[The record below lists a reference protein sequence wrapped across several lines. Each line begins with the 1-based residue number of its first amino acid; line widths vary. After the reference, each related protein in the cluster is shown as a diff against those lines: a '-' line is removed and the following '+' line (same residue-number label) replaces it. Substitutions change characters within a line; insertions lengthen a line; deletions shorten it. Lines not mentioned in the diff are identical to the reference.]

1 MTDPDTQAG
10 IRIAGP
16 GPVLPVPTAT
26 YRLQFHAAF
35 TFDDATAIVAY
46 LDALGISHCY
56 ASSYLAAVPG
66 STHGYDVADP
76 TRLNPEIG
84 TDETY
89 RRWVSALRAHGMG
102 HIIDLVPNHM
112 GIAKS
117 ANPWWQEVLEN
128 GPSSLYARVFDIDWH
143 PLKVELENKVLLPIL
158 GDSYGVVL
166 ERQEVVLRYQA
177 GVFSLHYF
185 ETTLPVAPGSYA
197 RILETDVDALVE
209 ALGAES
215 SEAAEYLSILTAIRR
230 LPSRADLR
238 PASRIERAR
247 EKEVIKRRLATLTR
261 DCAAVRA
268 HVERAVELFNGT
280 KGDKRSFD
288 RLDELLSGQ
297 AYRLAH
303 WRVAAEEINYRR
315 FFDINE
321 LAAIRTEDPEVFRHV
336 HALVFELLKYELVDG
351 FRIDHVDGL
360 YDPGDYLARLQ
371 DRAHE
376 ARPDLFGPGRPLFVV
391 VEKILALD
399 EELPDWRTHGTSG
412 YDFLI
417 QLNGLFVDGRNE
429 KAFNAVWENFT
440 RLKTAF
446 REIAYRSKQLVLRL
460 SMASELNVLAHQLN
474 RFSERSR
481 YYRDFTLNSLTQAM
495 REIIACF
502 PVYRTYVNEREQV
515 RRRDRQYIE
524 FAVAEAKRRNPGR
537 PRAVFDFVRDLL
549 LKQADYIPEEER
561 EEHLR
566 FVGKFQQVTSPVT
579 AKGIEDTALY
589 NYNRLVSLNEVGG
602 EPDHFGIAPDA
613 LHDWL
618 RSRAAKW
625 PHALSATSTHDTKRS
640 EDVRARLNALSELP
654 GAWKQAAGRWAR
666 ANRRGRTTID
676 DQSYP
681 SRNEEYLLYQTLV
694 GSWPLDPMDA
704 EGERIYRERIV
715 SYMQKAMREAK
726 IVTSWLNP
734 SERHEQAMK
743 EFIEAILDV
752 GNTAFRDDFIEFQAR
767 IARYGIYN
775 SLAQVAVKVGAPG
788 VPDFYQGTELWDFSL
803 VDPDNRRPVDYARR
817 AALLEELTP
826 AVRREGGLRPLF
838 ERLAASPTQDRLKL
852 AVTHG
857 LLDFRR
863 AHADIFQ
870 HGDYEPLAFEG
881 VRREHAFGFA
891 RRHGGHRV
899 LVIVPRLIAGLIPDA
914 NVPPLGEKVWGDTI
928 VRLPERAASIREV
941 AEAAD
946 SDGGGSPDSRASFRN
961 ALTGE
966 RTTADAHALRLAD
979 IFAVAPVA
987 MLHSSS

>member
-1 MTDPDTQAG
+1 VPP
-10 IRIAGP
+10 I
-16 GPVLPVPTAT
+16 PTAT
-26 YRLQFHAAF
+26 YRLQFHAGF
-35 TFDDATAIVAY
+35 TFDDATAIVEY
-46 LDALGISHCY
+46 LNALGISHCY
-56 ASSYLAAVPG
+56 ASSYLMAVPG

-84 TDETY
+84 TDETF
-89 RRWVSALRAHGMG
+89 RRWVGALRANGMG

-158 GDSYGVVL
+158 GDSYGAVL
-166 ERQEVVLRYQA
+166 ERQEITLRYA
-177 GVFSLHYF
+177 EGVFSLHYY

-197 RILETDVDALVE
+197 RILETDVEPLVHT
-209 ALGAES
+209 LGEES
-215 SEAAEYLSILTAIRR
+215 IESAEYLSILTAIRR
-230 LPSRADLR
+230 LPSRADLK

-261 DCAAVRA
+261 DSEQVRE
-268 HVERAVELFNGT
+268 HVNRAVALFNGT
-280 KGDKRSFD
+280 RGHARSFD
-288 RLDELLSGQ
+288 RLDELLGAQ

-321 LAAIRTEDPEVFRHV
+321 LAAIRMEDPEVFGHA
-336 HALVFELLKYELVDG
+336 HALVFELLKHELVDG

-376 ARPDLFGPGRPLFVV
+376 DRPDLFGPNQPLFVV
-391 VEKILALD
+391 VEKILAID
-399 EELPDWRTHGTSG
+399 EELPDWRMHGTSG
-412 YDFLI
+412 YDFLV
-417 QLNGLFVDGRNE
+417 QLNGLFVDRRSE

-440 RLKTAF
+440 RLKTPF
-446 REIAYRSKQLVLRL
+446 REIAYRSKQLILRL

-481 YYRDFTLNSLTQAM
+481 YYRDFTLNSLTQAI

-515 RRRDRQYIE
+515 RRRDREYIE
-524 FAVAEAKRRNPGR
+524 YAVAEAKRRNPGR
-537 PRAVFDFVRDLL
+537 PRAVFDFVRNLL

-602 EPDHFGIAPDA
+602 EPDHFGIAPEA

-618 RSRAAKW
+618 RSRAARW
-625 PHALSATSTHDTKRS
+625 PHALSTTSTHDTKRS

-654 GAWKQAAGRWAR
+654 GAWKQAIARWAR
-666 ANRRGRTTID
+666 ANRRGRATID

-681 SRNEEYLLYQTLV
+681 TRNEEYLLYQTLV
-694 GSWPLDPMDA
+694 GTWPLEPMDA
-704 EGERIYRERIV
+704 DAERIFRERIV
-715 SYMQKAMREAK
+715 TYMHKAMREAK
-726 IVTSWLNP
+726 VVTSWLNP

-743 EFIEAILDV
+743 EFIEAMLDAE
-752 GNTAFRDDFIEFQAR
+752 NAAFRDDFIEFQKK
-767 IARYGIYN
+767 IACYGIYN
-775 SLAQVAVKVGAPG
+775 SLAQVAIKIGAPG

-803 VDPDNRRPVDYARR
+803 VDPDNRRPVDYRRR
-817 AALLEELTP
+817 AALLEELKASATDGDG
-826 AVRREGGLRPLF
+826 ARRLF
-838 ERLAASPTQDRLKL
+838 ERFASKPGDDAFKL
-852 AVTHG
+852 AVTHR
-857 LLDFRR
+857 LLEFRR
-863 AHADIFQ
+863 AQADIFQ
-870 HGDYEPLAFEG
+870 QGDYEPLAFDG
-881 VRREHAFGFA
+881 PRREHAFGFA
-891 RRHGGHRV
+891 RRHAGREV
-899 LVIVPRLIAGLIPDA
+899 LVIVPRLIAGLIPEA
-914 NVPPLGEKVWGDTI
+914 NVPPLGDKVWGDTV
-928 VRLPERAASIREV
+928 VRLPAGRDSFAMASQAKATPEAM

-946 SDGGGSPDSRASFRN
+946 AGGSVENGSYRH

-966 RTTADAHALRLAD
+966 LTAKADHSLRLAD
-979 IFAVAPVA
+979 IFAHAPVA
-987 MLHSSS
+987 FMESL

>member
-1 MTDPDTQAG
+1 
-10 IRIAGP
+10 
-16 GPVLPVPTAT
+16 VPAIPAAT
-26 YRLQFHAAF
+26 YRLQFHAGF
-35 TFDDATAIVAY
+35 TFADATAIVGY

-56 ASSYLAAVPG
+56 ASSYLMAVPG

-84 TDETY
+84 TEHTF
-89 RRWVSALRAHGMG
+89 REWVAMLRAHGMG

-158 GDSYGVVL
+158 GDSYGAVL
-166 ERQEVVLRYQA
+166 ERQEITLQYDA
-177 GVFSLHYF
+177 GVFSVHYF

-197 RILETDVDALVE
+197 RILETDVEALVNT
-209 ALGAES
+209 LGEDS
-215 SEAAEYLSILTAIRR
+215 IEAAEYLSILTAIRR
-230 LPSRADLR
+230 LPGRADLK
-238 PASRIERAR
+238 PESRIERAR

-261 DCAAVRA
+261 DSAQVRE
-268 HVERAVELFNGT
+268 HVDRAVTLFNGT

-288 RLDELLSGQ
+288 RLDDLLGAQ

-321 LAAIRTEDPEVFRHV
+321 LAAIRMEDPQVFRHV
-336 HALVFELLKYELVDG
+336 HALVFELLKQELVDG

-360 YDPGDYLARLQ
+360 YDPGVYLARLQ

-376 ARPDLFGPGRPLFVV
+376 ARPDLFGPNQPLFVV
-391 VEKILALD
+391 IEKILAVD
-399 EELPDWRTHGTSG
+399 EELPDWRSHGTSG

-417 QLNGLFVDGRNE
+417 QLNGLFVDRRNE

-440 RLKTAF
+440 RIKTPF
-446 REIAYRSKQLVLRL
+446 REIAYRSKQLILRL

-502 PVYRTYVNEREQV
+502 PVYRTYVNEREGV
-515 RRRDRQYIE
+515 RRRDREYIE
-524 FAVAEAKRRNPGR
+524 HAVAEAKRRNPGR

-561 EEHLR
+561 DEHLR

-618 RSRAAKW
+618 RTRAARW

-654 GAWKQAAGRWAR
+654 GAWKQATTRWAR
-666 ANRRGRTTID
+666 ANRRGRATID
-676 DQSYP
+676 GQSYP
-681 SRNEEYLLYQTLV
+681 SRNEEYLLYQALV
-694 GSWPLDPMDA
+694 GTWPLHPMDE
-704 EGERIYRERIV
+704 EGERVYRERIV
-715 SYMQKAMREAK
+715 NYMEKAMREAK
-726 IVTSWLNP
+726 VVTSWLNP

-743 EFIEAILDV
+743 GFIEAILDPENV
-752 GNTAFRDDFIEFQAR
+752 GFREDFIEFQKK
-767 IARYGIYN
+767 IACYGIYN
-775 SLAQVAVKVGAPG
+775 SLAQVTLKIGAPG

-803 VDPDNRRPVDYARR
+803 VDPDNRRPVDYNRR
-817 AALLEELTP
+817 AALLEELK
-826 AVRREGGLRPLF
+826 AAAGGDVGARHMF
-838 ERLAASPTQDRLKL
+838 ERFASSPTDDAYKL
-852 AVTHG
+852 AVTHK
-857 LLDFRR
+857 LLQFRR
-863 AHADIFQ
+863 AQAEIFQ
-870 HGDYEPLAFEG
+870 EGDYEPLAFDG
-881 VRREHAFGFA
+881 ARREHAFGFA
-891 RRHGGHRV
+891 RRHAGREV
-899 LVIVPRLIAGLIPDA
+899 IVIVPRLVAGLIPDA
-914 NVPPLGEKVWGDTI
+914 NVPPIGEKVWGDTV
-928 VRLPERAASIREV
+928 VRLARGRDSFAAMSQSKTSPDAL

-946 SDGGGSPDSRASFRN
+946 TGSHAENAASSYGN
-961 ALTGE
+961 VLTGE
-966 RTTADAHALRLAD
+966 RTTVQDNSLRLTD
-979 IFAVAPVA
+979 VFAHAPVA
-987 MLHSSS
+987 MLYSADHP